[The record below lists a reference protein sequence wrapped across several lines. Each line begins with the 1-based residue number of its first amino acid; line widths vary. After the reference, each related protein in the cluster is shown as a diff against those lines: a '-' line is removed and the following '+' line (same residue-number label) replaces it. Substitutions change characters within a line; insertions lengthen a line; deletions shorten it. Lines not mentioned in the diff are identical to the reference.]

1 MDFKTTSTTGTST
14 LTDTTPPVIALNGQ
28 ASITLSVGDTY
39 TEAGA
44 TANDNVDGNI
54 TNNIVITGS
63 VNTSSSGT
71 YACIDYNL
79 NSPPYY

>member
-1 MDFKTTSTTGTST
+1 MVKR
-14 LTDTTPPVIALNGQ
+14 
-28 ASITLSVGDTY
+28 SITLSVGDTY

-71 YACIDYNL
+71 YL
-79 NSPPYY
+79 L